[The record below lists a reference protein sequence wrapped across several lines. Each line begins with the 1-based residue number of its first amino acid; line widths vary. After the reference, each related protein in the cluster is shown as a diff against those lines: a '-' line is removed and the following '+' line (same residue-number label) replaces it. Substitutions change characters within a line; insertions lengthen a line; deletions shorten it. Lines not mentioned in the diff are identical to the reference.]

1 MLMNLKQKVV
11 EKQKDSNELRE
22 FRAKFAALSHAQA
35 LIEYEMDG
43 TIIYVNENFCNAVGY
58 SHDELV
64 GKHHSM
70 LVDASKRGS
79 DEYRQFW
86 LALNRGEHLEAQ
98 GKKITGKHGKDVWL
112 EASYD
117 PLFDENG
124 KPFKVV
130 EFCIDVSKR
139 KQATLHVAEKVR
151 ELVTILSSSAAE
163 LQTTAQHWPLPPSK
177 PTGNRSPSRPLP
189 RN

>member
-1 MLMNLKQKVV
+1 MQ
-11 EKQKDSNELRE
+11 
-22 FRAKFAALSHAQA
+22 
-35 LIEYEMDG
+35 
-43 TIIYVNENFCNAVGY
+43 
-58 SHDELV
+58 

-70 LVDASKRGS
+70 LVEASKRGT

-86 LALNRGEHLEAQ
+86 LALNMGEQMESH
-98 GKKITGKHGKDVWL
+98 GKKITGKHGKEVWL

-124 KPFKVV
+124 KPYKIV
-130 EFCIDVSKR
+130 EFCIDVTMR
-139 KQATLHVAEKVR
+139 KQATVHVAEKVR

-163 LQTTAQHWPLPPSK
+163 LQTTAQTLAAAADP
-177 PTGNRSPSRPLP
+177 SPSRPLP